1 LRQLRI
7 YLLIADGGDIK
18 SELFSDLDLFLPRI
32 QSLIKAGPVTGLV
45 YIGFDRPAN
54 SDVLLLLNS
63 KPDSLFFSSSAK
75 IILEKY
81 FNVSFGANTTLGGNT
96 LYQYGTVERPITPSL
111 VSQSQSSSF
120 TLPNQASQSSL
131 PQGNLDLI
139 IPNWVVR
146 GNSFTWF
153 KDFAMQDEASAKTVT
168 ACGIVNDIT
177 YQALERQLD
186 NNLRIRL
193 ARHRAAFLKDLLRFN
208 QIQDYCKIIPPWGL
222 EIPVTQFRFSV
233 RTANRLMVLGIN
245 NVGDFSSFSN
255 ETLMKAP
262 GFGRKCLTEV
272 RTELSDQ
279 LKSFLISPGADQQ
292 SVSGFNASH
301 TALVQPYASEVP
313 GSDTVQTFLPTTS
326 IEAEIREAD
335 TFCEL
340 LVVLLKCIKKTQA
353 DVLEMRLGL
362 VSEDK
367 TLQQVG
373 EVMGVTRERV
383 RQMESVGRRD
393 ILSVLD
399 LREMMR
405 ERLDR
410 IRDGMEI
417 PLLVQNLSNY
427 DSWFNGIEDR
437 PWLID
442 NFFGI
447 FGVGTYRVHKF
458 DNLSIVSLGDS
469 GFLDTIIRTTR
480 DFVKNSVKD
489 GISRA
494 VVRKRVSDFVSAT
507 TPELIEFIF
516 AESVKNARFIGEP
529 PNDKLVSYGL
539 GIDSSVAAILHSSD
553 VPLRVEQVTL
563 KMKNEFGQVSGVNQV
578 RNSCASMCFLYAPST
593 FGFRKHLELSDE
605 EIASVAEYAVDLLEA
620 GTKGRQWHSREI
632 LAEIPEFQTEFSLP
646 LNQYTLGI
654 CLELSGKF
662 NCLGRMVY
670 SLRDEHNSGSKT
682 KRIEFSQFIEAVLD
696 RSPTPMKSDEIIQ
709 QVSNDRGLSSFSQ
722 ILPLGRIVSTDRST
736 WGLLDKHLG
745 LSDRDYA
752 VLVEEVVS
760 ILRAKGIGLT
770 EEELVAELPKDSLAN
785 RFSDNPY
792 IIFALC
798 TKSKKCKKDDDFLY
812 LREWDEPRRMTMRG
826 AVLQVIS
833 SMPSDGLAIKDIV
846 SKTIQLYGKDLVK
859 ENIYTV
865 MRNTGAIYD
874 EDTGTWRYTKE
885 DSAEEN

>member
-1 LRQLRI
+1 MRQLRI

-32 QSLIKAGPVTGLV
+32 QSLIKVGPVTGLV

-81 FNVSFGANTTLGGNT
+81 FNVSFSANATLGGDT
-96 LYQYGTVERPITPSL
+96 LYQYGKVVGPITPSL

-120 TLPNQASQSSL
+120 TLPNQTSYSSL
-131 PQGNLDLI
+131 SQGNSDLI

-153 KDFAMQDEASAKTVT
+153 KDFAMQDETSARTVT

-186 NNLRIRL
+186 TALRIRL
-193 ARHRAAFLKDLLRFN
+193 ARHRAAFLKDLLRFD

-233 RTANRLMVLGIN
+233 RTANRLIVLGIK

-279 LKSFLISPGADQQ
+279 LNTFLISPGVHQQ
-292 SVSGFNASH
+292 GVTGFH
-301 TALVQPYASEVP
+301 TPDTTLVQSHAAEVSRP
-313 GSDTVQTFLPTTS
+313 DTDQTFLPTTS

-340 LVVLLKCIKKTQA
+340 LVILLKCIKKNKA

-362 VSEDK
+362 FCEDK
-367 TLQQVG
+367 TLHQAG
-373 EVMGVTRERV
+373 EVMGVTRERA
-383 RQMESVGRRD
+383 RQLEASGRRE
-393 ILSVLD
+393 ILSLLD
-399 LREMMR
+399 LREIMR

-427 DSWFNGIEDR
+427 DSWFHGIEDR
-437 PWLID
+437 PWLMD
-442 NFFGI
+442 NFFVM
-447 FGVGTYRVHKF
+447 FGVGTYRVHKY

-469 GFLDTIIRTTR
+469 GFLDTIIRTTKE
-480 DFVKNSVKD
+480 FIKSSVKD

-516 AESVKNARFIGEP
+516 AESVKNAKFIGDP
-529 PNDKLVSYGL
+529 PNDKLVSYGY

-563 KMKNEFGQVSGVNQV
+563 KLQSEFGQVSGVNQV

-593 FGFRKHLELSDE
+593 FGFRNHLGLTDE
-605 EIASVAEYAVDLLEA
+605 EIVSVAEYVVDLFEA
-620 GTKGRQWHSREI
+620 GVKGRQWHSREI
-632 LAEIPEFQTEFSLP
+632 LTEIPEFQTEFSIP

-662 NCLGRMVY
+662 NCLGRMIY
-670 SLRDEHNSGSKT
+670 LLKEEDSIGSKT

-696 RSPTPMKSDEIIQ
+696 RSPTPMKTDEITQ
-709 QVSNDRGLSSFSQ
+709 KVSNDRGLSGFSQ
-722 ILPLGRIVSTDRST
+722 ILPIGRIVSTDRST

-745 LSDRDYA
+745 LSDKDYA
-752 VLVEEVVS
+752 VLVEEIVS
-760 ILRAKGIGLT
+760 ILRTKGTGLT
-770 EEELVAELPKDSLAN
+770 EAELVTELPKDSLAN

-792 IIFALC
+792 IIFSLC
-798 TKSKKCKKDDDFLY
+798 TKSKQCKKDDDFLY

-833 SMPSDGLAIKDIV
+833 SMPPEGLAIKDIV
-846 SKTIQLYGKDLVK
+846 FKTVHLYGKDLVK
-859 ENIYTV
+859 ENIYAV
-865 MRNTGAIYD
+865 MRNAGAIYV
-874 EDTGTWRYTKE
+874 EDTGTWRYAKE